1 MIEILK
7 FDETKDT
14 TKDGRIIS
22 VYRFEYDQKLL
33 HELIEEG
40 RVPPGFT
47 GTIEIKT
54 KNQEFDLVRIVNGLI
69 GSDDGPAIE
78 IPRYNQ
84 RYFFIKGKKTTQK
97 AWKET
102 KRLKGTTVSFPVV
115 LDPNFSMTAE
125 QENAYGVLISMGP
138 LKWKLDIQKLYWVV
152 NETTKEFWGLEKSEL
167 LSRRETTVFNS
178 QSEKYFKDDL
188 YTKTLLT
195 DLNHILLDQLSK
207 FNNQYRGNP

>member
-84 RYFFIKGKKTTQK
+84 RYF
-97 AWKET
+97 
-102 KRLKGTTVSFPVV
+102 S
-115 LDPNFSMTAE
+115 
-125 QENAYGVLISMGP
+125 
-138 LKWKLDIQKLYWVV
+138 
-152 NETTKEFWGLEKSEL
+152 
-167 LSRRETTVFNS
+167 
-178 QSEKYFKDDL
+178 
-188 YTKTLLT
+188 
-195 DLNHILLDQLSK
+195 
-207 FNNQYRGNP
+207 

>member
-1 MIEILK
+1 MTEILK

-54 KNQEFDLVRIVNGLI
+54 KKQEFDLVRIVNGLI

-84 RYFFIKGKKTTQK
+84 RVYFIKGKKTTQK

-102 KRLKGTTVSFPVV
+102 KKLKGTTIGFPVV

-125 QENAYGVLISMGP
+125 QENAYGVLVSMGP

-178 QSEKYFKDDL
+178 QSEKYFKDDS

-195 DLNHILLDQLSK
+195 DLNLVLLDQLSQVK
-207 FNNQYRGNP
+207 NQSQGKP